1 MEVVRAVS
9 DSTFRDEV
17 ERTIVLYE
25 ETISH
30 FASRTRKMIAQH
42 GEIEALSLLMVSPDL
57 QKGFKA
63 LRDTGQLDKTF
74 ESIVVR
80 FQHLFTPEVVQA
92 AQWRL
97 SHPYDLL

>member
-1 MEVVRAVS
+1 MSQSA
-9 DSTFRDEV
+9 FHDEV
-17 ERTIVLYE
+17 ERAITLYE

-30 FASRTRKMIAQH
+30 FAARTREMIARH
-42 GEIEALSLLMVSPDL
+42 GEVEALSLLMMSPDL

-63 LRDTGQLDKTF
+63 LRDAGHLDKTF
-74 ESIVVR
+74 ESVVVR
-80 FQHLFTPEVVQA
+80 FADLFAPGVVEA